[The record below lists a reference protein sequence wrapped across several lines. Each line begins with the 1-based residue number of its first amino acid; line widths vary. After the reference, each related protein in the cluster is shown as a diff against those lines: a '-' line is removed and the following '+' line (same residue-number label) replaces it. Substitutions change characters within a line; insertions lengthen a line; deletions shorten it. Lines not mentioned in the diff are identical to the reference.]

1 MCKYRSV
8 WRYVCISA
16 VPVEAKRGFQKPWS
30 WSYTRLCAACGSGG
44 LISGTVQGKWC
55 ALELYIISPAME
67 ATFKSF
73 THSVQNSMRCHL
85 SWRTLQP
92 YASVCMSKPG
102 KGIKEFWSFSLCF
115 YFIITRCHASVVDH
129 TAYFLILLYC
139 LAVLWV
145 SLEQCGCWVHSTSE
159 K

>member
-1 MCKYRSV
+1 MEVCVHKYS
-8 WRYVCISA
+8 
-16 VPVEAKRGFQKPWS
+16 
-30 WSYTRLCAACGSGG
+30 ACGSQKRVSET
-44 LISGTVQGKWC
+44 LK
-55 ALELYIISPAME
+55 LELHKVVCCLWELRTDFRYCPGKVMCSWTLHHLSSHGSYI
-67 ATFKSF
+67 SF

-92 YASVCMSKPG
+92 YASVCISKPG

-129 TAYFLILLYC
+129 TAYFLILHYC
-139 LAVLWV
+139 LDVLWV
-145 SLEQCGCWVHSTSE
+145 SLEQCACWVHSTSE